1 MKITDPALVDAYY
14 QALVERKPDFVG
26 IFYVGVTTTSIFC
39 IATCRA
45 RKPKP
50 ENVVFYDSV
59 KDALDNGFRP
69 CKICKPTENAE
80 EAPKP
85 VLEAMQLVRANPKEK
100 VSDGMLRTQGIAPEM
115 VRRWFNKN
123 FGMTFQ
129 AYQRMYRV
137 NVAYQELKQGKNTT
151 AAAYDAGYE
160 SLSGFGYTYKK
171 LLGNSPQNS
180 LENDPVLIN
189 RVTTPLGPMF
199 VGATSQ
205 GICLL
210 EFTDRKR
217 LENEFKD
224 LQRLLKTRIIAGE
237 NVHIKQVKKELAEY
251 FAGTRKTFEVALH
264 TPGTDFQ
271 NQVWKALDTIAYGT
285 TATYSQQAE
294 KIDKVSA
301 VRAVGTA
308 NGANRISII
317 IPCHRV
323 VGTNG
328 KLTGYGGG
336 LARKQWLIDFERSML

>member
-1 MKITDPALVDAYY
+1 MQITDPYLIDTYY
-14 QALVERKPDFVG
+14 QALLERKSNFVG
-26 IFYVGVTTTSIFC
+26 IFYVGVKTTSIFC

-45 RKPKP
+45 RKPKR
-50 ENVVFYDSV
+50 ENVIFYDSV

-80 EAPKP
+80 EAPAP
-85 VLEAMQLVRANPKEK
+85 VLAAIQLVQANPKEK
-100 VSDGMLRTQGIAPEM
+100 VSDDMLRANGIAPEM
-115 VRRWFNKN
+115 VRRWFNKTY
-123 FGMTFQ
+123 GVTFQ
-129 AYQRMYRV
+129 TYQRMYRV
-137 NVAYQELKQGKNTT
+137 NTAYQELKQGKKAT
-151 AAAYDAGYE
+151 ATAYDSGYE

-171 LLGNSPQNS
+171 MLGNSPQNS
-180 LENDPVLIN
+180 LENDPILLN

-199 VGATSQ
+199 IGATTQ

-217 LENEFKD
+217 LETELKD

-237 NVHIKQVKKELAEY
+237 NEHIKQVKKELAEY
-251 FAGTRKTFEVALH
+251 FEGKRKTFEVALH

-285 TATYSQQAE
+285 TATYTEQAQ
-294 KIDKVSA
+294 KIDKTSA

-336 LARKQWLIDFERSML
+336 LARKQWLIDFERNQA

>member
-1 MKITDPALVDAYY
+1 MKITDSALINTYY
-14 QALVERKPDFVG
+14 EALLERKPEFVG
-26 IFYVGVTTTSIFC
+26 IFYVGVKTTSIFC

-45 RKPKP
+45 RKPKF

-69 CKICKPTENAE
+69 CKICKPTENAD
-80 EAPKP
+80 EAPAP
-85 VLEAMQLVRANPKEK
+85 VLAAIQLVQANPKEK
-100 VSDGMLRTQGIAPEM
+100 VSDEMLREQGIAPEM

-123 FGMTFQ
+123 YGMTFQ

-137 NVAYQELKQGKNTT
+137 NTAYLELKQGKNATDT
-151 AAAYDAGYE
+151 AFEMGYE

-180 LENDPVLIN
+180 LENAPILIN

-199 VGATSQ
+199 VGATNE

-210 EFTDRKR
+210 EFTNRQR
-217 LENEFKD
+217 LETELKD
-224 LQRLLKTRIIAGE
+224 LQRLLNTRIIAGE
-237 NVHIKQVKKELAEY
+237 NEHIKQVKKELAEY
-251 FAGTRKTFEVALH
+251 FAGTRKTFDVALH

-271 NQVWKALDTIAYGT
+271 NQVWKALNTIPFGA
-285 TATYSQQAE
+285 TATYTQQAE
-294 KIDKVSA
+294 KIDKPSA

-323 VGTNG
+323 VGSNG
-328 KLTGYGGG
+328 QLTGYGGG
-336 LARKQWLIDFERSML
+336 LARKQWLIDFEKNAV